1 MEKNPSYEVLN
12 KNNSRPKST
21 SSFQN
26 LPNLTNRFPKLSNN
40 KKTSRDENKEDNF
53 NFKVNLLPK
62 KDKEYM
68 YKNHMDLKQE
78 IKDLNKKIDFLKSN
92 NQKLS
97 QIISQK
103 NKDINDLTNQIIL
116 KNKELL
122 TKEKKENFGKN
133 NKIIKNGDKSKEKS
147 ENKKINKENVFE
159 KDLQIKTFY
168 NEISRVKE
176 EYNKL
181 IIEIRNKDEE
191 ILNLKRNKKI
201 TDYMEIKIKNDIL
214 TQEFNKLKEMYL
226 LSLDM
231 NKKNEY
237 FSKNENILK
246 SEIQT
251 QHDIIIQLNQE
262 IDGFSLE
269 RKRMMTEI
277 KELKNKIDLSLKN
290 NKFIKNA
297 KDKYEKKYNK
307 NITDQVIQKEYEKEK
322 KEMQKKIDKLQKRL
336 DYYRM
341 IAMKEKDFGAYEKNK
356 NKQDKIENKNIMNN
370 NPFNNR
376 DGIIVKIPPHPE
388 ENYDNKILL
397 MQSIITELTNDKK
410 ELLEKLKL
418 YEDKINNN
426 NENNI
431 KPQTQIQDNNNNTI
445 KSSNLLKTNEEILI
459 ADNNENKNMEN
470 KELKN
475 NSKLDEL
482 KESQLVNSIN
492 ELKESKLE
500 KENEN
505 GSIKKEDITF
515 DDIFSLNLEYKNINS
530 TNARNIFDNILTEI
544 NNENLKLESDKEI
557 ILNKLVNELS
567 IKLNCSTNEQEKK
580 EIYEKIKIYFEERGN
595 FENGFNMIF
604 DCIINHNEE
613 SRKNIDNENDSILKN
628 IFQKN
633 KDVIQPIINSLDNKI
648 KINQLYDILF
658 ENNIKIKKDNFIYL
672 CYKLKTEECNSLYD
686 IEIKDLSKYF

>member
-40 KKTSRDENKEDNF
+40 KKTSRDENKEDSF

-62 KDKEYM
+62 KDKEFM
-68 YKNHMDLKQE
+68 YKSIMDLKQE
-78 IKDLNKKIDFLKSN
+78 IKDLKKKIDFLKSN

-214 TQEFNKLKEMYL
+214 TQEFNKLKETYL

-277 KELKNKIDLSLKN
+277 KELKNKLDLSLKN

-322 KEMQKKIDKLQKRL
+322 KEMLTKINKLQKQL

-341 IAMKEKDFGAYEKNK
+341 IAMKGKDFGANEKN
-356 NKQDKIENKNIMNN
+356 MSLHVYV
-370 NPFNNR
+370 
-376 DGIIVKIPPHPE
+376 IIPSSVQVASLVTA
-388 ENYDNKILL
+388 LL
-397 MQSIITELTNDKK
+397 YT
-410 ELLEKLKL
+410 
-418 YEDKINNN
+418 
-426 NENNI
+426 
-431 KPQTQIQDNNNNTI
+431 
-445 KSSNLLKTNEEILI
+445 
-459 ADNNENKNMEN
+459 
-470 KELKN
+470 
-475 NSKLDEL
+475 
-482 KESQLVNSIN
+482 
-492 ELKESKLE
+492 
-500 KENEN
+500 
-505 GSIKKEDITF
+505 
-515 DDIFSLNLEYKNINS
+515 
-530 TNARNIFDNILTEI
+530 
-544 NNENLKLESDKEI
+544 
-557 ILNKLVNELS
+557 
-567 IKLNCSTNEQEKK
+567 
-580 EIYEKIKIYFEERGN
+580 
-595 FENGFNMIF
+595 
-604 DCIINHNEE
+604 
-613 SRKNIDNENDSILKN
+613 
-628 IFQKN
+628 
-633 KDVIQPIINSLDNKI
+633 
-648 KINQLYDILF
+648 
-658 ENNIKIKKDNFIYL
+658 
-672 CYKLKTEECNSLYD
+672 
-686 IEIKDLSKYF
+686 

>member
-122 TKEKKENFGKN
+122 TKEKKENFSKN

-168 NEISRVKE
+168 NEISRIKE

-201 TDYMEIKIKNDIL
+201 TDYMEIKIKNGIL

-231 NKKNEY
+231 NKKNEN
-237 FSKNENILK
+237 FGKNENILK
-246 SEIQT
+246 AEIQT

-277 KELKNKIDLSLKN
+277 KELKNKLDLSLNN
-290 NKFIKNA
+290 NKFIKNT
-297 KDKYEKKYNK
+297 KDKYEQKYRR
-307 NITDQVIQKEYEKEK
+307 NIKEQVIQKEYEKEK
-322 KEMQKKIDKLQKRL
+322 KEMLTKINKLQKQL

-341 IAMKEKDFGAYEKNK
+341 IAMKGKDFGANEKNMS
-356 NKQDKIENKNIMNN
+356 NKIENKNIINN
-370 NPFNNR
+370 NLFNNR
-376 DGIIVKIPPHPE
+376 KDGIIVKAPPHPE

-418 YEDKINNN
+418 YEDKINHK
-426 NENNI
+426 NENI
-431 KPQTQIQDNNNNTI
+431 QIQDNNTI

-459 ADNNENKNMEN
+459 GDNNENINLEN
-470 KELKN
+470 KEKKN
-475 NSKLDEL
+475 NSKIEDL
-482 KESQLVNSIN
+482 KESQMVNSIN
-492 ELKESKLE
+492 ESKEKE
-500 KENEN
+500 EENEN
-505 GSIKKEDITF
+505 IKKEDITF

-530 TNARNIFDNILTEI
+530 TNAKNIFDNIFTEI
-544 NNENLKLESDKEI
+544 NNENLNLETDKEI
-557 ILNKLVNELS
+557 IINKLVNELS
-567 IKLNCSTNEQEKK
+567 IKLNCNSKEEEKK
-580 EIYEKIKIYFEERGN
+580 EIYDKIKIYFEENEN
-595 FENGFNMIF
+595 FENIFNMIF
-604 DCIINHNEE
+604 DSIINHNEE
-613 SRKNIDNENDSILKN
+613 SREIIDNENELILKN

-633 KDVIQPIINSLDNKI
+633 KDAIQPIINNLDNKI
-648 KINQLYDILF
+648 RINQLYGILF
-658 ENNIKIKKDNFIYL
+658 KNDIKIKKEIFVYL
-672 CYKLKTEECNSLYD
+672 CYNSKTEKCDSLYD
-686 IEIKDLSKYF
+686 IEKKELLKYI